1 MNNKNTMGKK
11 MGKLIEKIFD
21 IENRLRHNDCV
32 TITISEIKEKI
43 PQYSSGNG
51 HSCLRDGSN
60 NGKKIGYLVDK
71 YSLKKCHKNK
81 NNPNSAIEKLEF
93 RKK

>member
-1 MNNKNTMGKK
+1 MNNKKGIGKK
-11 MGKLIEKIFD
+11 IGEQIEKVFD

-32 TITISEIKEKI
+32 TIQISEIQEKI
-43 PQYSSGNG
+43 SGYSSGNG
-51 HSCLRDGSN
+51 HSCLRDRSRG
-60 NGKKIGYLVDK
+60 GKQMGYLVNK
-71 YSLKKCHKNK
+71 YNLKKCHTNK